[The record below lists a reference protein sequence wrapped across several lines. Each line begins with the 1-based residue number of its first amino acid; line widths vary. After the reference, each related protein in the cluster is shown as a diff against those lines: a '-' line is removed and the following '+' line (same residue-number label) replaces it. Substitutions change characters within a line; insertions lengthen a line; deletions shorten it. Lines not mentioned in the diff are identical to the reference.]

1 MKLQLRNFNFIL
13 DLEENINVIVI
24 ENKIEYRKFV
34 NSFVNELNIRDGNI
48 LLSKDIELLVQ
59 EKYIFT
65 FYDYF
70 TFDINKYALNKFYK
84 KLKEIS
90 MVDFSFETANLKSKI
105 EEYVYNITK
114 QYDMYLEISCDL
126 DVTEILKSLNVKI
139 KQYSELLLDKII
151 NYINVINEIFD
162 IKYFVFISLKEYFSD
177 SEIIDFYNY
186 INYNDFKVVLVEPNN
201 KNNFQTKEK
210 IYVID
215 EDLCEI
221 YWLHNGS

>member
-1 MKLQLRNFNFIL
+1 MKLQLKNFNFSIDL
-13 DLEENINVIVI
+13 DEKINTIII
-24 ENKIEYRKFV
+24 ENKIEYRKIV

-48 LLSKDIELLVQ
+48 LLSKDIELLIPD
-59 EKYIFT
+59 KYLFT

-70 TFDINKYALNKFYK
+70 TFDINKYALTKFYK

-90 MVDFSFETANLKSKI
+90 ILEYSIETANLKSKI
-105 EEYVYNITK
+105 EEYVYNLTK
-114 QYDMYLEISCDL
+114 QYDMYLDISCDL

-151 NYINVINEIFD
+151 NYINVINEIFG
-162 IKYFVFISLKEYFSD
+162 IKYFVFIGFKEYFTED
-177 SEIIDFYNY
+177 EILDFFEY
-186 INYNDFKVVLVEPNN
+186 IIYNDFSIVLVEPNN
-201 KNNFQTKEK
+201 LKTVQTKEK

-221 YWLHNGS
+221 Y

>member
-1 MKLQLRNFNFIL
+1 LKLQLRNFNFIL

-48 LLSKDIELLVQ
+48 LLSKDIELLVP

-221 YWLHNGS
+221 Y

>member
-1 MKLQLRNFNFIL
+1 MKLQLRNFNFML

-24 ENKIEYRKFV
+24 ENKMEYRKFV

-48 LLSKDIELLVQ
+48 LLSKDIELLVP

-90 MVDFSFETANLKSKI
+90 IVDFSFETANLKTNI

-114 QYDMYLEISCDL
+114 QYDMYLDISCDL
-126 DVTEILKSLNVKI
+126 DVAEILKSLNVKI

-151 NYINVINEIFD
+151 NYINVINEIFG

-221 YWLHNGS
+221 Y

>member
-1 MKLQLRNFNFIL
+1 ML

-34 NSFVNELNIRDGNI
+34 YSFVNELNIRDGNI
-48 LLSKDIELLVQ
+48 LLSKDIELLVP

-90 MVDFSFETANLKSKI
+90 MVDFSYETAILKTNI

-114 QYDMYLEISCDL
+114 QYDMYLDISCDL

-151 NYINVINEIFD
+151 NYINVINEIFG
-162 IKYFVFISLKEYFSD
+162 INCFVFISLKEYFSD

-221 YWLHNGS
+221 Y

>member
-48 LLSKDIELLVQ
+48 LLSKDIELLVP

-221 YWLHNGS
+221 Y

>member
-221 YWLHNGS
+221 Y

>member
-1 MKLQLRNFNFIL
+1 MKLQLRNFNLML

-48 LLSKDIELLVQ
+48 LLSKDIELLVP

-84 KLKEIS
+84 KLNAIS

-114 QYDMYLEISCDL
+114 QYDMYLDISCDL

-151 NYINVINEIFD
+151 NYINVINEIFG

-201 KNNFQTKEK
+201 KNNLQTKEK

-221 YWLHNGS
+221 Y

>member
-1 MKLQLRNFNFIL
+1 MKLQLRNFNFML

-48 LLSKDIELLVQ
+48 LLSKDIELLVP

-90 MVDFSFETANLKSKI
+90 IVDFSYETAILKTNI

-114 QYDMYLEISCDL
+114 QYDMYLDISCDL

-139 KQYSELLLDKII
+139 KQYSELLLDRII
-151 NYINVINEIFD
+151 NYINVINEIFG
-162 IKYFVFISLKEYFSD
+162 INYFVFISLKEYFSD

-201 KNNFQTKEK
+201 KNNLQIKEK

-221 YWLHNGS
+221 Y

>member
-1 MKLQLRNFNFIL
+1 MKLQLRNFNFML

-48 LLSKDIELLVQ
+48 LLSKDIELLVP

-90 MVDFSFETANLKSKI
+90 MVDFSF
-105 EEYVYNITK
+105 
-114 QYDMYLEISCDL
+114 EISCDL

-151 NYINVINEIFD
+151 NYINVINEIFG

-177 SEIIDFYNY
+177 REIIDFYNY

-221 YWLHNGS
+221 Y